1 MTLPM
6 SIIKVEIKI
15 PELVKAV
22 EIFKQNNQKL
32 FELITTQVKL
42 SVANSLNQLL
52 QIEMDLFLGQTT
64 ESSKKRN
71 EFYQREFF

>member
-22 EIFKQNNQKL
+22 EIFKKNNQKL
-32 FELITTQVKL
+32 FELITTEVKL

-52 QIEMDLFLGQTT
+52 QTEMDLFLGQTT
-64 ESSKKRN
+64 ESSNKRN
-71 EFYQREFF
+71 GFY